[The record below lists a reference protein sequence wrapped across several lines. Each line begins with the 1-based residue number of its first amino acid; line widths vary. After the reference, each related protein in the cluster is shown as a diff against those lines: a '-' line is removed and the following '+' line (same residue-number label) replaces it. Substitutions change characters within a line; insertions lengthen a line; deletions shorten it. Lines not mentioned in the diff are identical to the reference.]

1 MNKNYVKE
9 YKGYKVPEGA
19 THYNEGNM
27 LWPECFI
34 NKNTGEVYKL
44 DEPRIWVLSERV
56 MPTTAIE
63 LPEEQ
68 SQEWVDGLPS
78 VGCECLTLHK
88 GDLVECLYVGK
99 GIGEEYIYQVTSGCH
114 RGEIDRLIG
123 SPRFRPLKTQE
134 QKDREAFASE
144 CAKYIDMPFDEGG
157 QVVLT
162 GVFYKLL
169 DAGFKAPE
177 GE

>member
-68 SQEWVDGLPS
+68 SQEWVDGLPP
-78 VGCECLTLHK
+78 VGCECEVKH
-88 GDLVECLYVGK
+88 G
-99 GIGEEYIYQVTSGCH
+99 
-114 RGEIDRLIG
+114 G
-123 SPRFRPLKTQE
+123 SWVSSEVLRKHPITKCVAVMFLDSNHLKWTDGQHIRPLKTQE
-134 QKDREAFASE
+134 QKDREAFIESAMSLNDGAE
-144 CAKYIDMPFDEGG
+144 MGKAEL
-157 QVVLT
+157 VLKM
-162 GVFYKLL
+162 F